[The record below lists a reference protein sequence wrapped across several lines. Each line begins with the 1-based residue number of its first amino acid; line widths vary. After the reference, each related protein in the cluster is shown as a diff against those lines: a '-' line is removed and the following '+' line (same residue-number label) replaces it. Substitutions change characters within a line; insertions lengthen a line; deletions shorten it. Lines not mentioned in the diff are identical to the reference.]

1 MGIRFYCPNGH
12 KLNVKAFLAGKR
24 GICPDCD
31 VKFIVPSESG
41 GAVVAIDENEP
52 PPPPSVL
59 TEVQALAEINM
70 PVESG
75 TPLATDVWHVRNG
88 SGQQHGPA
96 TTSLLKSWIGEG
108 KVDRD
113 SWVWRTGWL
122 DWQRASDVFPELGA
136 VLGTPASPRPK
147 SFMDESLVIQTEAP
161 RVADAEAVSAHRRM
175 VRRKREKMRS
185 ISLFLGGMILLLAL
199 VLIVVL
205 AR

>member
-31 VKFIVPSESG
+31 VKFIVPLESG
-41 GAVVAIDENEP
+41 GTVVAIDENEP
-52 PPPPSVL
+52 PPPPSP
-59 TEVQALAEINM
+59 LAEVSM
-70 PVESG
+70 PAESG
-75 TPLATDVWHVRNG
+75 TPLATDLWHVRTG

-96 TTSLLKSWIGEG
+96 TTSLLKSWIGAG

-136 VLGTPASPRPK
+136 VLGTLAAARPK
-147 SFMDESLVIQTEAP
+147 SFMDEPLVIQTDGAFPQESEA
-161 RVADAEAVSAHRRM
+161 ASAHRRM
-175 VRRKREKMRS
+175 QRKKRQQARN
-185 ISLFLGGMILLLAL
+185 ISLVLGAMIVLLAL
-199 VLIVVL
+199 VLIVVVL
-205 AR
+205 R

>member
-41 GAVVAIDENEP
+41 GTVGAIDENEP

-59 TEVQALAEINM
+59 TKVQALAEINM

-75 TPLATDVWHVRNG
+75 TPLATDLWHVRND

-96 TTSLLKSWIGEG
+96 TTSLLKAWIGEG

-122 DWQRASDVFPELGA
+122 DWQRASEVFPELGA
-136 VLGTPASPRPK
+136 VLGTPAPPRPK
-147 SFMDESLVIQTEAP
+147 SFMDEPLVITEAP
-161 RVADAEAVSAHRRM
+161 RVADSEAVSAHRRM

-205 AR
+205 VR

>member
-1 MGIRFYCPNGH
+1 MGIRFFCPNGH

-52 PPPPSVL
+52 PPPPSP
-59 TEVQALAEINM
+59 LAEINM
-70 PVESG
+70 PVESS

-88 SGQQHGPA
+88 SGEQHGPA
-96 TTSLLKSWIGEG
+96 TTSLLKAWISEG

-136 VLGTPASPRPK
+136 VLGTPALPRPK
-147 SFMDESLVIQTEAP
+147 SFIDEPPVIQTEAP
-161 RVADAEAVSAHRRM
+161 RVADSEAVSAHRRL

-205 AR
+205 MR